1 MNGNE
6 CSETCL
12 FKIIVYKSPFDSQF
26 TITLLLGKLTI
37 GMKYLRASF
46 VNNITNFNKYICSIG
61 TALRSYGEEPEKILP
76 QLFTTYAHCSS
87 DNGPFTCYIEMLEN
101 QYNDETINL

>member
-46 VNNITNFNKYICSIG
+46 VNNITNFNK
-61 TALRSYGEEPEKILP
+61 
-76 QLFTTYAHCSS
+76 
-87 DNGPFTCYIEMLEN
+87 
-101 QYNDETINL
+101 